1 MNSDLSLK
9 LENKVAAIAECN
21 VQLKNRGIP
30 LEDTTYTLKVKHQYI
45 RELVL
50 LIQEHPELS
59 HHPALFKIQS
69 DIPGTNPD

>member
-9 LENKVAAIAECN
+9 LENKVAAIVECN

-30 LEDTTYTLKVKHQYI
+30 LEDTTYTLKIKRQYI

-50 LIQEHPELS
+50 LIQWHPELS
-59 HHPALFKIQS
+59 HHPALSKIQS
-69 DIPGTNPD
+69 DLPGTNLD